1 MAFWVYIL
9 RCSDDSYYVGHT
21 DDLEQRMVQHQ
32 SGELAAYT
40 AKRVPVELVYSSEF
54 ATREE
59 AFAAERRI
67 KGWSR
72 KKKEAL
78 MRGDWEELRRLARGS
93 DRKDPSTSIARA
105 DARNPKFWI

>member
-9 RCSDDSYYVGHT
+9 RCSDGSYYVGHT
-21 DDLEQRMVQHQ
+21 EDLERRVVQHQ

-40 AKRVPVELVYSSEF
+40 AKRLPVELVYSNEF
-54 ATREE
+54 ATRDE
-59 AFAAERRI
+59 AFAAERQI

-78 MRGDWEELRRLARGS
+78 MRADWKELRRLARGKN
-93 DRKDPSTSIARA
+93 REDPSTSSG
-105 DARNPKFWI
+105 